1 MALISWAAS
10 VPIIY
15 LLVKVRRAHGLARE
29 LTTYTKQ
36 AIRETYFSPLR
47 EIPKASSVAPISRLL
62 WAFPQEHLGNITL
75 ELPRLHEKL
84 GPLIRIGPNE
94 VSFYSLQ
101 VYDLVHKVRSEFVKD
116 PRVYGEFVQD
126 GHPALFSITD
136 AEEHAKRRRLMGQ
149 LFNLSKMDNLTELML
164 EQVTCFVDA
173 LKQGRYQAVDLI
185 PACRALEADIV
196 SSFGFGTPV
205 GALAS
210 WSRGEELAMV
220 VKNDEK
226 STWMPILTSFPGLC
240 LAWERLENLVYKATG
255 WHTSFTQ
262 AMREFDSWSAAALS
276 SNIAHEKQTL
286 AMPNFIRAMVRS
298 GLAPQSALSE
308 AKEMLGPG
316 TDTTSASLAHILWAL
331 AHNPQFQE
339 ELYSDLSKAGF
350 PEHMSDL
357 EGIPKLKACVKEGI
371 RWAGAAAAMLP
382 RVVPKDGV
390 ELCGKFIPGGTVLSS
405 SPIWYLRD
413 KIAFPSPEEYNPYR
427 WLSPDGLS
435 LSDGLPLRDKYYIP
449 FSKGSNVCIGAHF
462 SYYELF
468 LSVSQL
474 VRNFRI
480 HLHPSSRPNCLLT
493 SMSAS
498 SSRFQPVQLPPRRE
512 WVAAVPTQKL
522 LVVLDERNDDGSG

>member
-1 MALISWAAS
+1 MALTYWAAS

-15 LLVKVRRAHGLARE
+15 LLVK
-29 LTTYTKQ
+29 

-164 EQVTCFVDA
+164 EQVNCFVDA

-226 STWMPILTSFPGLC
+226 STWMPI
-240 LAWERLENLVYKATG
+240 
-255 WHTSFTQ
+255 
-262 AMREFDSWSAAALS
+262 WSAAALS

-286 AMPNFIRAMVRS
+286 AMPNFIRVMVRS

-316 TDTTSASLAHILWAL
+316 TDATSASLAHILWAL

-449 FSKGSNVCIGAHF
+449 FSKGSNVCIGA
-462 SYYELF
+462 
-468 LSVSQL
+468 Q
-474 VRNFRI
+474 
-480 HLHPSSRPNCLLT
+480 
-493 SMSAS
+493 
-498 SSRFQPVQLPPRRE
+498 
-512 WVAAVPTQKL
+512 
-522 LVVLDERNDDGSG
+522 